1 MDIKTV
7 LITGASHGIGR
18 AIAQRFAKE
27 SIKNIIITGFKSKE
41 ELLKLKEELVNEYGV
56 NCMSYICDIG
66 ECKAVEKMFMEIN
79 SQLGGVDV
87 LVNNAGICHIGLLSD
102 MSEYEWQ
109 RVINTNLTS
118 VFNCSKLSIPHM
130 VRQRKG
136 KIINISSVWGICG
149 ASMEAAYSAS
159 KGGVNAFTK
168 ALAKELAPSNIQ
180 VNAVACGAIN
190 TKMNAHLDEE
200 ELRGLIEEI
209 PSDRLGEPEEVAEL
223 VYMLSAGNEY
233 LTGQVIQLDGAW
245 I

>member
-1 MDIKTV
+1 MQTV

-27 SIKNIIITGFKSKE
+27 GTKNIIITGFKSKE

-56 NCMSYICDIG
+56 NCISYICDIG
-66 ECKAVEKMFMEIN
+66 EYKAVEKMINEIN
-79 SQLGGVDV
+79 SQTGGVDV

-130 VRQRKG
+130 VRQHKG

-149 ASMEAAYSAS
+149 ASMETAYSAS

-190 TKMNAHLDEE
+190 TKMNAHLDDE

-223 VYMLSAGNEY
+223 VYMLSTGNEY